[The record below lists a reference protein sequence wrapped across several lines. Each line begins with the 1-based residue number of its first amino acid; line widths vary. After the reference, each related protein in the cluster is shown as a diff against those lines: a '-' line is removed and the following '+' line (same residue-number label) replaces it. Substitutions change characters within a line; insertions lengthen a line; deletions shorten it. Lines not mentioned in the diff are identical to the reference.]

1 MMVGGERLLPK
12 ILG

>member
-1 MMVGGERLLPK
+1 MVGGERLLPK